1 MLIFFPQF
9 CLSELKETLELRPG
23 IALVLWDKVAVS
35 EFVPIPG
42 AALCAAAPAQL
53 GEGRKARDAV
63 QGAPGTFNVFK
74 VLLALPSQAVT
85 FFLSGE

>member
-1 MLIFFPQF
+1 MLNFFPQF

-42 AALCAAAPAQL
+42 AALCAAALAQL

-74 VLLALPSQAVT
+74 VLLALLSQAVT